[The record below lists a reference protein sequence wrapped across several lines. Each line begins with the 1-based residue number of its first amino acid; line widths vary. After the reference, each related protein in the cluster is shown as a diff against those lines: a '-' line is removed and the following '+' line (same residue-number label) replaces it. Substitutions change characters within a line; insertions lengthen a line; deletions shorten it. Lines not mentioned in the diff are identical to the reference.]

1 MTEETT
7 VIHNRIPVELDN
19 FIEEL
24 SKEPEF
30 YNKTHVVIYA
40 IQRLKDE
47 VKGSTSDT
55 KHRDKNGRVVSH

>member
-30 YNKTHVVIYA
+30 HNKTHVVIFA
-40 IQRLKDE
+40 IRKLKNEIEGD
-47 VKGSTSDT
+47 TS
-55 KHRDKNGRVVSH
+55 H

>member
-30 YNKTHVVIYA
+30 HNKTHVVIFA
-40 IQRLKDE
+40 IRKLKNE
-47 VKGSTSDT
+47 INGITSDT
-55 KHRDKNGRVVSH
+55 KHRDTNGRVVSH

>member
-30 YNKTHVVIYA
+30 HNKTHVVIYA
-40 IQRLKDE
+40 LQQLKDK
-47 VKGSTSDT
+47 VKGGTS
-55 KHRDKNGRVVSH
+55 H

>member
-7 VIHNRIPVELDN
+7 VIHNRIPVELDD

-30 YNKTHVVIYA
+30 HNKTHVVIYA
-40 IQRLKDE
+40 LQQLKDK
-47 VKGSTSDT
+47 VKEGTS
-55 KHRDKNGRVVSH
+55 H